1 LYRIRSF
8 PIPLGLPISLLG
20 GNVTKL

>member
-1 LYRIRSF
+1 LYRMRSF